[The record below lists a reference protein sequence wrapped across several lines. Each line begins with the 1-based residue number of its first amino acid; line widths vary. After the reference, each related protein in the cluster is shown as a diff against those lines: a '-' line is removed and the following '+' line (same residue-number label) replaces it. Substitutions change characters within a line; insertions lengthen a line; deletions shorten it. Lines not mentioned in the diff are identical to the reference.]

1 MRSTLTMRPRLPTDR
16 ERVVLLVEDDR
27 DMLAVLRRNLELDGY
42 TVTVAL
48 DGPAGLAAIRDC
60 QPHLVVLDLMLPRM
74 SGYDVLAR
82 ARASGFNA
90 PVLLLTARHGEA
102 EKVRG
107 FWHGADDYVTK
118 PFSLPELLAR
128 VAVLVRRHEQSA
140 PSAADRTVW
149 NRACGPIEIDIAKRV
164 VRCNGQPVTLS
175 PKGYDLLLALV
186 SRCGAVVARPDLL
199 REVWGYAPS
208 VTSRTLDA
216 HIAELRRRL
225 EEDPAK
231 PRLIRTLWR
240 VGYKLDADG
249 GTRDL

>member
-1 MRSTLTMRPRLPTDR
+1 
-16 ERVVLLVEDDR
+16 
-27 DMLAVLRRNLELDGY
+27 MLAVLRRNLELEGY
-42 TVTVAL
+42 AVAVAH

-60 QPHLVVLDLMLPRM
+60 QPQLVVLDLMLPGLN
-74 SGYDVLAR
+74 GYDVLAR
-82 ARASGFNA
+82 ARASGFDA

-128 VAVLVRRHEQSA
+128 VAVLFRRREQTA
-140 PSAADRTVW
+140 PRLEDRTTW
-149 NRACGPIEIDIAKRV
+149 NRRCGPIEIDVATRA
-164 VRCNGQPVTLS
+164 VRSNGKSVTLS
-175 PKGYDLLLALV
+175 PKAYDLLLALV
-186 SRCGAVVARPDLL
+186 SRCGAVVPRRDLL

-208 VTSRTLDA
+208 VMSRTLDA

-225 EEDPAK
+225 EADPAK

-240 VGYKLDADG
+240 VGYKVDPEGAEHL
-249 GTRDL
+249 